1 MPDTWTP
8 GLASLPSSFPAL
20 DRDGAGPSGPLAH
33 RIRENSGVGHG
44 SATSAHDVTELV
56 EHLLAY
62 AAQAERQLA
71 AQRERIAQ
79 LETASMTDELTGIA
93 NRRGFADY
101 LRRTLHA
108 ASRHTEHGVVAF
120 LDVDDFKQVNDNY
133 GHAAG
138 DAALVHVAEVL
149 TTSTRL
155 SDFVARL
162 HGDEFAVLLV
172 RADTA
177 QAEARLRAI
186 QRRLATEPL
195 VWREQEIS
203 IQVSFGLAAYGP
215 ESEPAGL
222 MQKVDVEM
230 YRQKRARRDELS
242 RGRRERT
249 YPAIVDISSSTA
261 HAAM

>member
-8 GLASLPSSFPAL
+8 RSASPPSSFPAL
-20 DRDGAGPSGPLAH
+20 DGEGAGPLGPIAR
-33 RIRENSGVGHG
+33 RIQDDGGAGHG

-79 LETASMTDELTGIA
+79 LETASMTDELTGVA

-120 LDVDDFKQVNDNY
+120 LDIDDFKRVNDTH

-138 DAALVHVAEVL
+138 DAALARVADVL

-172 RADTA
+172 RADTE

-195 VWREQEIS
+195 VWGEQEIS
-203 IQVSFGLAAYGP
+203 IEVSFGLAAYGP
-215 ESEPAGL
+215 ETEPASL
-222 MQKVDVEM
+222 MRNVDVEM
-230 YRQKRARRDELS
+230 YRQKRARR
-242 RGRRERT
+242 ERAH
-249 YPAIVDISSSTA
+249 PAAVDISS
-261 HAAM
+261 AATQAAL

>member
-8 GLASLPSSFPAL
+8 TVASPPSSFPAL
-20 DRDGAGPSGPLAH
+20 DGDGAGPLG
-33 RIRENSGVGHG
+33 RIAQRLRDNSGVGHG
-44 SATSAHDVTELV
+44 SATSSRDVDELV
-56 EHLLAY
+56 ERLLAY

-79 LETASMTDELTGIA
+79 LETVSMTDELTGIA

-120 LDVDDFKQVNDNY
+120 IDIDDFKHVNDTY

-172 RADTA
+172 RADTD
-177 QAEARLRAI
+177 QALARLRTI

-195 VWREQEIS
+195 IWREQEIP

-215 ESEPAGL
+215 ETEPASL

-230 YRQKRARRDELS
+230 YRQKRARRDDRI

-249 YPAIVDISSSTA
+249 FPAIVDISSSTA